1 MYREYVTNKNCA
13 GHPKGYSPE
22 DRLGK
27 NIKDCRQHKKPSKDH
42 PARSSQT

>member
-1 MYREYVTNKNCA
+1 MFHGQFTAKEQMYREYATNENCA

-27 NIKDCRQHKKPSKDH
+27 NIKDCRHHKN
-42 PARSSQT
+42 